1 MTEENLTIEQGL
13 SDSLSLIT
21 VIGDDLSDTEKE
33 EIIKKAHISS
43 LAVKDFVLG
52 ELDLESFLDIQE
64 YCLTGDSMDNYLN
77 TVNTNFESLSFVEL
91 LAS

>member
-1 MTEENLTIEQGL
+1 MTEEDLTIEQEL

-77 TVNTNFESLSFVEL
+77 TVNANVENLSFVEL

>member
-77 TVNTNFESLSFVEL
+77 TVNTNVESLSFVEL